1 MRRIVWLVLL
11 LSLPATSYA
20 CRCAPQTLSDYFAGA
35 DYVAMARL
43 LSFEDSDDQRLLE
56 FELLAEPYKG
66 GSGDD
71 VMTVQLATAISTA
84 SCGVQPDINAV
95 YVVFAHADDATPGH
109 LRIDSCSG
117 TRVHIST
124 QLDEPV
130 GFEDVPARFVAGQ
143 LNALAGMDVLR
154 EVSRNAP
161 QSSDADN
168 TALLGLLDLKALAHG
183 GSTPLFA
190 MPDKESPV
198 VAEVQAWSDI
208 QYREVGYEVP
218 AASVFAQVPGWY
230 LLETSGGQRGWAA
243 GADAGTWFP
252 YAELPLKRLA
262 YLTSGWSGLLWPGA
276 GAGLPMR
283 FDRRQFD
290 DRQEYPVNVL
300 EHMDI
305 GGMPWFRVQVLED
318 DPCSSGSDK
327 VRGTGWVPGYDRDGA
342 VGVWFY
348 SRGC

>member
-1 MRRIVWLVLL
+1 MRRIFWLTLL
-11 LSLPATSYA
+11 LALPAATYA
-20 CRCAPQTLSDYFAGA
+20 CRCAPQALATYFDGA

-43 LSFEDSDDQRLLE
+43 LSFEDSDDQRVLE

-66 GSGDD
+66 GDDDD
-71 VMTVQLATAISTA
+71 VKTVQLATAISTA

-95 YVVFAHADDATPGH
+95 YVVFAHTDDANSPR

-143 LNALAGMDVLR
+143 LNALAGMEVLR
-154 EVSRNAP
+154 DVSRNAP
-161 QSSDADN
+161 ASSAADN

-183 GSTPLFA
+183 GLTPLYSA
-190 MPDKESPV
+190 PDKESSV
-198 VAEVQAWSDI
+198 VAEVRTWDDI

-218 AASVFAQVPGWY
+218 AASVFARVPGWY
-230 LLETSGGQRGWAA
+230 LLETSDGERGWAA
-243 GADAGTWFP
+243 GEDAGTWFP
-252 YAELPLKRLA
+252 YAELLLKRLA
-262 YLTSGWSGLLWPGA
+262 YLTEGWSGLLWPGA

-290 DRQEYPVNVL
+290 DRQE
-300 EHMDI
+300 
-305 GGMPWFRVQVLED
+305 
-318 DPCSSGSDK
+318 
-327 VRGTGWVPGYDRDGA
+327 
-342 VGVWFY
+342 
-348 SRGC
+348 